1 MGDSKR
7 LRFEH
12 NGQLIYEWE
21 QNLDEVLIYVR
32 PPPGVT
38 GKMIDCKITKTH
50 LTLGIKGNPP
60 FIDEDLGDSCEAGES
75 MWTIDDGEIEINLK
89 KMRKAA
95 TWESALRGHG
105 TLDPL
110 AKAEVQKKMTLE
122 RFQEEHPGF
131 DFSGAEFSGSA
142 PDPRTFMDGVKY
154 Q

>member
-60 FIDEDLGDSCEAGES
+60 FIDVSCCS
-75 MWTIDDGEIEINLK
+75 C
-89 KMRKAA
+89 
-95 TWESALRGHG
+95 
-105 TLDPL
+105 
-110 AKAEVQKKMTLE
+110 
-122 RFQEEHPGF
+122 
-131 DFSGAEFSGSA
+131 
-142 PDPRTFMDGVKY
+142 
-154 Q
+154 